1 MLQALQQRFIRQV
14 RLTRDQSKVRVDPLE
29 CSRIYTV
36 LRHSTSDESVLC
48 VIQCKSIVSEA
59 WFPSL
64 GEELPNRDEPMV
76 NIGYVVYVLQF
87 TVRFFAIYV
96 GGKFEGTRAKCL
108 DCNKT
113 GRWPALF
120 LTLTLHLWRS
130 LHYFTL
136 LYITLHYLGHFS
148 LHYSTCVRFMVA
160 GCDLFVT
167 PPLWHPAS
175 VAVRSLS

>member
-1 MLQALQQRFIRQV
+1 MIQTIV
-14 RLTRDQSKVRVDPLE
+14 RCSVRGS
-29 CSRIYTV
+29 CSSPAYDSVPSASFGCNMYLKCGSVTSHC
-36 LRHSTSDESVLC
+36 HS
-48 VIQCKSIVSEA
+48 
-59 WFPSL
+59 
-64 GEELPNRDEPMV
+64 
-76 NIGYVVYVLQF
+76 
-87 TVRFFAIYV
+87 
-96 GGKFEGTRAKCL
+96 
-108 DCNKT
+108 CNKT

-160 GCDLFVT
+160 GGDLFVT